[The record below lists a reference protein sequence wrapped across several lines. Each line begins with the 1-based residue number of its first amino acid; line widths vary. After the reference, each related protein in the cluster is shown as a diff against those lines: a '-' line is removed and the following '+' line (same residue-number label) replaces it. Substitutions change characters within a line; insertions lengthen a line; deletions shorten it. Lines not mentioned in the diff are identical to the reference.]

1 MKKFFLTIVIG
12 VATQASVSTKIFH
25 DKWENTYVKVTK
37 GKEKAMLMFIQ
48 TVM

>member
-1 MKKFFLTIVIG
+1 MKKFLTIVVG
-12 VATQASVSTKIFH
+12 VATQATASAKIFH

-37 GKEKAMLMFIQ
+37 SKEKAMLMFIQ